1 MSTGLIL
8 IDLQND
14 YFPGGKLELLKMEHA
29 ADNAKRLLS
38 RFRKSKLPLFHI
50 QHVALQPNAPFFQPN
65 TAGVEINASVAPAV
79 EEVVIQKHFP
89 NSFRDTGLLKFL
101 KSAAIEELVIC
112 GAMSHMCIDAT
123 TRAAFD
129 LGFKCI
135 VVEDACTTRD
145 LQHKDRKIGALEVHG
160 ALCEGSHPKGLFGG
174 SSMASGRIAMT
185 SKKGQTCGCAK
196 SDPS

>member
-160 ALCEGSHPKGLFGG
+160 AFMAALSAPYAKVVTLKDYLEGAASHQ
-174 SSMASGRIAMT
+174 AE
-185 SKKGQTCGCAK
+185 
-196 SDPS
+196 